1 MKSVGHHHSL
11 FRFWNHNQV
20 WHFHPRRAQ
29 PPTETLCEK
38 TKTVR
43 ETGPHEWGE
52 NLRYF
57 HSKKEHW
64 EVNELPLQE
73 RNSEKWVSRM
83 MRYLDLKWIAREGNR
98 SNARREGWWF
108 LHLDVLTS
116 EQVFRSWLEKLSTTV
131 FILSRS
137 ARFSFSFFSFFFF
150 LRCSKTNFLSFFN
163 NFFVVFTTSSSPTTF
178 FFFFLREKPL
188 GRGAMES
195 ITSVITCPFF
205 PCLLQI
211 EQVAMGCVVFFWWNW
226 DLKWV
231 ECWNPRKTKKWVVPW
246 VRIWWK
252 CVVTYVT
259 GSLPNRRRRG
269 GPVLA
274 ICCVL
279 TWMNQT
285 PRNGVGGGGV

>member
-116 EQVFRSWLEKLSTTV
+116 NKFFDRDWRNYLLLYSFYQDLHVFRFHFFL
-131 FILSRS
+131 
-137 ARFSFSFFSFFFF
+137 FFSF
-150 LRCSKTNFLSFFN
+150 
-163 NFFVVFTTSSSPTTF
+163 
-178 FFFFLREKPL
+178 
-188 GRGAMES
+188 
-195 ITSVITCPFF
+195 
-205 PCLLQI
+205 
-211 EQVAMGCVVFFWWNW
+211 
-226 DLKWV
+226 
-231 ECWNPRKTKKWVVPW
+231 
-246 VRIWWK
+246 
-252 CVVTYVT
+252 
-259 GSLPNRRRRG
+259 
-269 GPVLA
+269 
-274 ICCVL
+274 
-279 TWMNQT
+279 
-285 PRNGVGGGGV
+285 